1 MGGKRKMLTMTRRKL
16 LSKEIM
22 DAVMAGQF
30 NMNGRPLEEVLDE
43 IDDGIKNDRYPIEVD
58 LQQLIK
64 IWSGAPAPVEQAPAA
79 EPQPTNHGTVDQIQ
93 QAQAAAQQN
102 GQPWTSQGGYEITGQ
117 TGVTT
122 ESMPL
127 IGGIPQ
133 TSPAEQAATQ
143 YPQIQPQQDPAYL
156 AWLASQQPQAVVA
169 TQPLQQLPQQL
180 ANPVAVETVAQPGQM
195 TVAQAQQAMSQVE
208 TMEIGTP
215 PKDPPVEVD
224 ASPVAD
230 WLQLWQQANEKVKA
244 AKDIMEHAKANVGAY
259 LDQVGGP
266 DKSKLAMIGGRA
278 VVRRTFVK
286 KRVFKKD
293 EFFATHPEMD
303 EAAFT
308 DETPYYR
315 TELA

>member
-30 NMNGRPLEEVLDE
+30 NMNGRPLEELLDE

-64 IWSGAPAPVEQAPAA
+64 IWSGAPAPVEQAPAT

-93 QAQAAAQQN
+93 QAQAAAQHN
-102 GQPWTSQGGYEITGQ
+102 GQPSGMQPQGGPPWSESESAQAIMQ
-117 TGVTT
+117 TGTWPPGHV
-122 ESMPL
+122 S
-127 IGGIPQ
+127 Q
-133 TSPAEQAATQ
+133 QVQ
-143 YPQIQPQQDPAYL
+143 QPVQDPAYL
-156 AWLASQQPQAVVA
+156 AWLATQPQGGPSPLAAAAGVA
-169 TQPLQQLPQQL
+169 PGQMVP
-180 ANPVAVETVAQPGQM
+180 TVAGPQPVLPQPGQM

-286 KRVFKKD
+286 KKVFKKD